1 MLFLIIEKGMNKK
14 EDCFRISKIRIYA
27 FSNTWK
33 RDEQ

>member
-14 EDCFRISKIRIYA
+14 EHCFRIFKIRIYA
-27 FSNTWK
+27 FSNIWK